1 MFSSNAAQLK
11 GKLDS
16 FKSEL
21 KETNAAI
28 FTLQEVHFEN
38 KGKFKINDFE
48 IFEAI
53 RKKAKGGT
61 VIGVNKNLKPFLIQE
76 YSDDFELLVV
86 EVKAANKV
94 IRIMS
99 GYEPQENWPTTT

>member
-38 KGKFKINDFE
+38 KGKFKINNFE

-53 RKKAKGGT
+53 RKKAKDGT
-61 VIGVNKNLKPFLIQE
+61 ANIKRFLIQE
-76 YSDDFELLVV
+76 YSDDFELLAV

-94 IRIMS
+94 IHIMS
-99 GYEPQENWPTTT
+99 GYEPQENWPTAT